1 MLSKRNILIAEYLT
15 ALCMNQSL
23 RPIRSFVHRQK
34 KLSSRQQLALSTLFD
49 QNPIS
54 TTINFNSLF
63 ERKARVILEIGFG
76 MGDSLLQ
83 QAQLHPENNYLG
95 IEVHRPG
102 IALILTQIEKFK
114 LNNLKVIYAD
124 ATEVLTHSI
133 PKHSLD
139 LVQIFFPDPWPK
151 TRHHK
156 RRLVQA
162 KFIDLLHEKL
172 KLNGKLHLAT
182 DWGDYAQHMLK
193 ILENAPKWQNTV
205 EKNQFTPRPSSR
217 PMTKFEK
224 RGQQLGH
231 AIWDLVFLT
240 V

>member
-1 MLSKRNILIAEYLT
+1 
-15 ALCMNQSL
+15 MNKSL

-34 KLSSRQQLALSTLFD
+34 KLSKSQQLAFSSISSQNLVAPLDFKRLF
-49 QNPIS
+49 QREANI
-54 TTINFNSLF
+54 
-63 ERKARVILEIGFG
+63 ILEIGFG

-83 QAQLHPENNYLG
+83 QAVQYPENNYLG

-102 IALILTQIEKFK
+102 IALLLTQIEKFK
-114 LNNLKVIYAD
+114 LKNIKVIYAD
-124 ATEVLTHSI
+124 ATEILVHSI

-156 RRLVQA
+156 RRLVQP
-162 KFIDLLHEKL
+162 KFIELLHEKL

-182 DWGDYAQHMLK
+182 DWHDYAQQMLK
-193 ILENAPKWQNTV
+193 VMENTSQWQNTV
-205 EKNQFTPRPSSR
+205 EKNQFTPRPSTR

-231 AIWDLVFLT
+231 SIWDLVFLT
-240 V
+240 L

>member
-1 MLSKRNILIAEYLT
+1 
-15 ALCMNQSL
+15 MNQFL

-34 KLSSRQQLALSTLFD
+34 KLSKRQQLALSTFN
-49 QNPIS
+49 QNTLLTCID
-54 TTINFNSLF
+54 FESLF
-63 ERKARVILEIGFG
+63 ERDAYTILEIGFG

-83 QAQLHPENNYLG
+83 QAQQHPENNYLG

-102 IALILTQIEKFK
+102 IAFVLTQIEKFK
-114 LNNLKVIYAD
+114 LHNIKIIYAD
-124 ATEVLTHSI
+124 ASEILARSI
-133 PKHSLD
+133 PNHSLD

-182 DWGDYAQHMLK
+182 DWQDYAQQMLK
-193 ILENAPKWQNTV
+193 VMENTSQWKNTA
-205 EKNQFTPRPSSR
+205 EKNQFTPRPPAR

-231 AIWDLVFLT
+231 AIWDLVFLRL
-240 V
+240 

>member
-1 MLSKRNILIAEYLT
+1 
-15 ALCMNQSL
+15 MNKSL

-34 KLSSRQQLALSTLFD
+34 KLSKSQQLAFSALSNQSTLST
-49 QNPIS
+49 PIDFK
-54 TTINFNSLF
+54 ILF
-63 ERKARVILEIGFG
+63 ERKAYTILEIGFG

-83 QAQLHPENNYLG
+83 QALLYPENNYLG

-102 IALILTQIEKFK
+102 IALLLTQIEKFK
-114 LNNLKVIYAD
+114 LNNIKVIYAD
-124 ATEVLTHSI
+124 ATEILALSF

-156 RRLVQA
+156 RRLVQP
-162 KFIDLLHEKL
+162 KFIELLHEKL

-182 DWGDYAQHMLK
+182 DWQDYAQHMLK
-193 ILENAPKWQNTV
+193 IMENAPQWRNTA
-205 EKNQFTPRPSSR
+205 EKNQFTPRPSTR

-231 AIWDLVFLT
+231 SIWDLVFFTL
-240 V
+240 

>member
-1 MLSKRNILIAEYLT
+1 
-15 ALCMNQSL
+15 MNKSL

-34 KLSSRQQLALSTLFD
+34 KLSKRQQLALSTLSD
-49 QNPIS
+49 QNTFSKSID
-54 TTINFNSLF
+54 FKSLF
-63 ERKARVILEIGFG
+63 EREARIVLEIGFG

-83 QAQLHPENNYLG
+83 QALHYPENNYLG

-102 IALILTQIEKFK
+102 IALLLTQIEKFK
-114 LNNLKVIYAD
+114 LKNIKVIYAD
-124 ATEVLTHSI
+124 ATEILAHSI

-139 LVQIFFPDPWPK
+139 LVQIFFPDPWQK

-162 KFIDLLHEKL
+162 KFIELLHEKL

-182 DWGDYAQHMLK
+182 DWENYAQHMLK
-193 ILENAPKWQNTV
+193 VMENTPKWKNTA
-205 EKNQFTPRPSSR
+205 EKNQFTPRPSTR

-231 AIWDLVFLT
+231 EIWDLVFLAL
-240 V
+240 

>member
-1 MLSKRNILIAEYLT
+1 
-15 ALCMNQSL
+15 MNQSL

-34 KLSSRQQLALSTLFD
+34 KLSKCQQRAFSALPNQNTLST
-49 QNPIS
+49 PID
-54 TTINFNSLF
+54 FNRLF
-63 ERKARVILEIGFG
+63 ERESYTILEIGFG

-83 QAQLHPENNYLG
+83 QALQYPENNYLG

-102 IALILTQIEKFK
+102 IALLLTQIEKFK
-114 LNNLKVIYAD
+114 LNNIKVIYAD
-124 ATEVLTHSI
+124 VTEILTHSI
-133 PKHSLD
+133 PKNSLD
-139 LVQIFFPDPWPK
+139 VVQIFFPDPWPK

-182 DWGDYAQHMLK
+182 DWQDYAQHMLK
-193 ILENAPKWQNTV
+193 IMENASQWQNTAA
-205 EKNQFTPRPSSR
+205 KNQFTPRPPNR
-217 PMTKFEK
+217 PLTKFEK

-231 AIWDLVFLT
+231 AIWDLVFLAL
-240 V
+240 

>member
-1 MLSKRNILIAEYLT
+1 
-15 ALCMNQSL
+15 MNRPL

-34 KLSSRQQLALSTLFD
+34 KLSQQQQFAFSTLADQNLLSTPLDFKKLF
-49 QNPIS
+49 QREAC
-54 TTINFNSLF
+54 T
-63 ERKARVILEIGFG
+63 ILEIGFG

-83 QAQLHPENNYLG
+83 QALQYPENNYLG

-102 IALILTQIEKFK
+102 IALLLTQIKKNK
-114 LNNLKVIYAD
+114 LKNIKVIYAD
-124 ATEVLTHSI
+124 ATEVLARSI
-133 PKHSLD
+133 PTHSLD

-162 KFIDLLHEKL
+162 KFIELLHEKL

-182 DWGDYAQHMLK
+182 DWQDYAQQMLK
-193 ILENAPKWQNTV
+193 ILENTPLWQNTA
-205 EKNQFTPRPSSR
+205 EKNQFTPRPSTR

-231 AIWDLVFLT
+231 RIWDLVFLRL
-240 V
+240 

>member
-1 MLSKRNILIAEYLT
+1 
-15 ALCMNQSL
+15 MNKFL

-34 KLSSRQQLALSTLFD
+34 KLSKTQQLAFSALSNQKMLSTLDFK
-49 QNPIS
+49 N
-54 TTINFNSLF
+54 LF
-63 ERKARVILEIGFG
+63 QREEACTILEIGFG

-83 QAQLHPENNYLG
+83 QALLYPENNYLG

-102 IALILTQIEKFK
+102 IALLLTQIEKFK

-124 ATEVLTHSI
+124 ATEILARSI

-139 LVQIFFPDPWPK
+139 RVQIFFPDPWPK

-156 RRLVQA
+156 RRLIQA
-162 KFIDLLHEKL
+162 KFIELLREKL

-182 DWGDYAQHMLK
+182 DWQDYAQHMLK
-193 ILENAPKWQNTV
+193 VMENAPQWQNTA
-205 EKNQFTPRPSSR
+205 EKNQFTPRPPTR

-231 AIWDLVFLT
+231 DIWDLIFVTL
-240 V
+240 

>member
-1 MLSKRNILIAEYLT
+1 
-15 ALCMNQSL
+15 MNKSL

-34 KLSSRQQLALSTLFD
+34 KLSKSQQLAFSALSKQDLLPAPLNCKKLF
-49 QNPIS
+49 NREAY
-54 TTINFNSLF
+54 T
-63 ERKARVILEIGFG
+63 VLEIGFG

-83 QAQLHPENNYLG
+83 QALQYPENNYLG

-102 IALILTQIEKFK
+102 IAFLLTQIEKFK
-114 LNNLKVIYAD
+114 LNNINVIYAD
-124 ATEVLTHSI
+124 ATEILAHSI

-162 KFIDLLHEKL
+162 KFIELLHEKL
-172 KLNGKLHLAT
+172 KFNGKLHLAT
-182 DWGDYAQHMLK
+182 DWQDYAKQMLK
-193 ILENAPKWQNTV
+193 VMGNASQWQNTV
-205 EKNQFTPRPSSR
+205 EKNQFTPRPPTR
-217 PMTKFEK
+217 PITKFEK

-231 AIWDLVFLT
+231 PIWDLIFFTL
-240 V
+240 

>member
-1 MLSKRNILIAEYLT
+1 MNKLI
-15 ALCMNQSL
+15 

-34 KLSSRQQLALSTLFD
+34 KLSKRQQLAFSALPNQNTLST
-49 QNPIS
+49 PIDFQ
-54 TTINFNSLF
+54 ILF
-63 ERKARVILEIGFG
+63 EREALTILEIGFG

-83 QAQLHPENNYLG
+83 QALQYPENNYLG

-102 IALILTQIEKFK
+102 IALLLTQIEKLQLK
-114 LNNLKVIYAD
+114 NIKVIYAD
-124 ATEVLTHSI
+124 ATEILAHSI

-156 RRLVQA
+156 RRLVQP

-182 DWGDYAQHMLK
+182 DWQDYAQHMLK
-193 ILENAPKWQNTV
+193 VMENTTQWKNTA
-205 EKNQFTPRPSSR
+205 EKNQFTPRPSTR
-217 PMTKFEK
+217 PLTKFEK

-231 AIWDLVFLT
+231 LIWDLIFFTL
-240 V
+240 

>member
-1 MLSKRNILIAEYLT
+1 
-15 ALCMNQSL
+15 MNQFL

-34 KLSSRQQLALSTLFD
+34 KLSKCQQLAFAALSEQNTLST
-49 QNPIS
+49 PIDFK
-54 TTINFNSLF
+54 ILF
-63 ERKARVILEIGFG
+63 ERDAYTILEIGFG

-83 QAQLHPENNYLG
+83 QAQQHPENNYLG

-102 IALILTQIEKFK
+102 IVFLLTQIEKFK
-114 LNNLKVIYAD
+114 LNNIKVIYAD
-124 ATEVLTHSI
+124 ASEILARSI
-133 PKHSLD
+133 PNHSLD

-182 DWGDYAQHMLK
+182 DWQDYAQHMLK
-193 ILENAPKWQNTV
+193 IMENTSQWKNTA
-205 EKNQFTPRPSSR
+205 EKNQFTPRPPAR

-231 AIWDLVFLT
+231 AIWDLVFLRL
-240 V
+240 

>member
-1 MLSKRNILIAEYLT
+1 
-15 ALCMNQSL
+15 MNRTL

-34 KLSSRQQLALSTLFD
+34 KLSKNQQRAFSILSDQNLLSTPLDFKKLF
-49 QNPIS
+49 QREACI
-54 TTINFNSLF
+54 
-63 ERKARVILEIGFG
+63 ILEIGFG

-83 QAQLHPENNYLG
+83 QALQYPENNYLG

-102 IALILTQIEKFK
+102 VALLFTQIEKYK
-114 LNNLKVIYAD
+114 LKNIKVIYAD
-124 ATEVLTHSI
+124 ATDVLARSI

-156 RRLVQA
+156 RRLVQE
-162 KFIDLLHEKL
+162 KFIALLHEKL

-182 DWGDYAQHMLK
+182 DWQDYAQQMLK
-193 ILENAPKWQNTV
+193 VLENTPQWKNTA
-205 EKNQFTPRPSSR
+205 EKNQFISKPSTR

-231 AIWDLVFLT
+231 SIWDLVFLT
-240 V
+240 L